1 MSGGDDDHSST
12 NGRPHN
18 GRAADT
24 AEGATPDDPRVTP
37 LGGNAG
43 VHIRTDDEEAAPVD
57 NDVEIDFGGF
67 IVGLGTSCM
76 INLGQH
82 ENPETG
88 GVQRDLP
95 AALEIIHILEML
107 QKKTNGNLSFDEE
120 RLLKTL
126 LLDLRKAYQK
136 ASA

>member
-1 MSGGDDDHSST
+1 MSGEDDSNAGKNGGDNDASSHHSSLS
-12 NGRPHN
+12 
-18 GRAADT
+18 
-24 AEGATPDDPRVTP
+24 PDDSRVTP

-43 VHIRTDDEEAAPVD
+43 VHIRTDDEEAAPID

-107 QKKTNGNLSFDEE
+107 EEKTNGNLSLDEE